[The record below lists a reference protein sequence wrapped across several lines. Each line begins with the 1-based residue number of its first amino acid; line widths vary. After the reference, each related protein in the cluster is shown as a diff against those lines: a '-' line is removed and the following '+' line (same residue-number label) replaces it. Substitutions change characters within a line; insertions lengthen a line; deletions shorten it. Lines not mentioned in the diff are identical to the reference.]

1 MTMSS
6 ARPAPVQPSGRTE
19 KVGLAREIWE
29 IVKTIAIALL
39 VALVLRVFLFQPFTI
54 PSASMEP
61 TLLEGDYIIVSKFAY
76 GYSRHS
82 APFSPPVLEGRVL
95 DRKPARGDIVVFK
108 LPRDGRT
115 DYIKRLVG
123 LPGDRVQ
130 VRGGALYINDQL
142 VQRRSLGEGRSA
154 TPFGMDRPTERIQER
169 FTNGRTFMTQDLEAR
184 GPADDTGVYRV
195 PQGCYFMMGDNRD
208 NSVDS
213 RFPPDEP
220 GSAAAQLCGG
230 WTFAEGG
237 LMDSGVGFVPAE
249 NLVGRAEMILFS
261 WNPEA
266 ALFKPWTWFTEVR
279 PSRFFTRLH

>member
-6 ARPAPVQPSGRTE
+6 ARPASESGRSE
-19 KVGLAREIWE
+19 NAGLVRETWE

-76 GYSRHS
+76 GFSRHS
-82 APFSPPVLEGRVL
+82 APFSPVIMEGRVL
-95 DRKPARGDIVVFK
+95 SQAPERGDIVVFK

-123 LPGDRVQ
+123 LPGDEVQ
-130 VRGGALYINDQL
+130 VRSGALFINGDR
-142 VQRRSLGEGRSA
+142 VRTRDMGEGVTA
-154 TPFGMDRPTERIQER
+154 TPFGLTRPTKRIQET
-169 FTNGRTFMTQDLEAR
+169 FNNGRSFVTQNLDDQ
-184 GPADDTGVYRV
+184 GPADDTGVYRI

-213 RFPPDEP
+213 RFPPDGP
-220 GSAAAQLCGG
+220 GTPAAEICGG
-230 WTFAEGG
+230 WAFSANG

-249 NLVGRAEMILFS
+249 NLVGRAELILFS
-261 WNPEA
+261 WNAEA
-266 ALFKPWTWFTEVR
+266 SLFKPWTWFTEVR

>member
-1 MTMSS
+1 MTMTS
-6 ARPAPVQPSGRTE
+6 ARPAPGRTA
-19 KVGLAREIWE
+19 KSGLLHETWE

-95 DRKPARGDIVVFK
+95 ARQPKRGDIVVFK

-123 LPGDRVQ
+123 LPGDRIQ
-130 VRGGALYINDQL
+130 VREGAVYVN
-142 VQRRSLGEGRSA
+142 GEAVNRAAAGQGVAQSPFGIERPVDRYRETLDNGRSYI
-154 TPFGMDRPTERIQER
+154 TH
-169 FTNGRTFMTQDLEAR
+169 DL
-184 GPADDTGVYRV
+184 GPDGEVDNTDVYVV
-195 PQGCYFMMGDNRD
+195 PAGHFFMMGDNRD

-213 RFPPDEP
+213 RYPPE
-220 GSAAAQLCGG
+220 
-230 WTFAEGG
+230 F
-237 LMDSGVGFVPAE
+237 GVGFVPFE
-249 NLVGRAEMILFS
+249 NLVGKAEMILFS
-261 WNPEA
+261 WNAEA
-266 ALFKPWTWFTEVR
+266 SLFQPWTWFSEVR
-279 PSRFFTRLH
+279 PSRFFTQLK